1 MVFQTENG
9 GWYGSSR
16 MRRCSRHPTDSSARL
31 VPSRQDCPRT
41 TCCCVTVCAA
51 FPSFVPCHCVPCEDV
66 AAGCTSWSRVQPVV
80 VSYDVTRKDRRNALS
95 LCGSADARWPG
106 LAKTYRSS
114 YRSAA
119 MRAAVLE
126 FYSLVVAGEG
136 PGTALGLARTHAA
149 GLLCLDRPG
158 CRCRARTRKICKGKP
173 LHKRENPRLRARG
186 GLAEIRRVAVARS
199 ACL

>member
-1 MVFQTENG
+1 MVVVVCVVAHVT
-9 GWYGSSR
+9 R
-16 MRRCSRHPTDSSARL
+16 LTRRHDLS
-31 VPSRQDCPRT
+31 PSRQDCPRT

-51 FPSFVPCHCVPCEDV
+51 FPSFLPCHCVPCEDV

-106 LAKTYRSS
+106 LAKPTDH
-114 YRSAA
+114 SAA
-119 MRAAVLE
+119 MRAAVLA

-136 PGTALGLARTHAA
+136 PATALGFARTHARSRSTLPRSA
-149 GLLCLDRPG
+149 GMQMPRPYAKDLQ
-158 CRCRARTRKICKGKP
+158 RQATAQKREPAPARARWDSR
-173 LHKRENPRLRARG
+173 
-186 GLAEIRRVAVARS
+186 EIRRVAVARS

>member
-9 GWYGSSR
+9 GWYGSTR
-16 MRRCSRHPTDSSARL
+16 MRRCSRHPNDSSARL

-51 FPSFVPCHCVPCEDV
+51 FPSFLPCHCVPCEDV

-106 LAKTYRSS
+106 LAKPTEH
-114 YRSAA
+114 SAA
-119 MRAAVLE
+119 MRAAALA

-136 PGTALGLARTHAA
+136 PATALGLARAG

-158 CRCRARTRKICKGKP
+158 CRCPRPYAKDLQRQATAQ
-173 LHKRENPRLRARG
+173 KRWD
-186 GLAEIRRVAVARS
+186 S
-199 ACL
+199 

>member
-51 FPSFVPCHCVPCEDV
+51 FPSFLPCHCVPCEDV

-106 LAKTYRSS
+106 LAKPTDH
-114 YRSAA
+114 SAA
-119 MRAAVLE
+119 MRAAVLA

-136 PGTALGLARTHAA
+136 PATALGLARAG

-173 LHKRENPRLRARG
+173 LHKRGGIASRDKARRCSTQCLP
-186 GLAEIRRVAVARS
+186 LA
-199 ACL
+199 